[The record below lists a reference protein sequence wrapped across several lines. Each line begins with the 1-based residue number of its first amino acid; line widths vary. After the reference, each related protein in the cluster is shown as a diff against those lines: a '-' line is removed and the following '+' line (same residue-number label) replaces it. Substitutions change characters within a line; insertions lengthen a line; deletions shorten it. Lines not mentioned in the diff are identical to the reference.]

1 MTVRG
6 PKQLSRFALL
16 FEKREDNQCWNWFG
30 GKSTKGYGRFD
41 NEQAHRFAYRN
52 YVSADFSAKDLILH
66 RCHNKGCVNPK
77 HLYIGT
83 AQDNAD
89 YAWQTRECKLGK
101 NHKLTHRDICQ
112 IKEIWENAEIVD
124 PRRNRRSPS
133 QKEIAAEFG
142 VTQAAISAILSGKN
156 GVGICKG
163 DTGFTVRDWA
173 CRQAH

>member
-1 MTVRG
+1 MTARGLTQLQRFETHFVRQG
-6 PKQLSRFALL
+6 
-16 FEKREDNQCWNWFG
+16 ENNCWYWHG
-30 GKSTKGYGRFD
+30 GCSTKGYGRFD
-41 NEQAHRFAYRN
+41 NQQAHRFAFIN
-52 YVSADFSAKDLILH
+52 YVCVEIPEGQNVLH
-66 RCHNKGCVNPK
+66 RCHNKSCVNPK
-77 HLYIGT
+77 HLYVGT
-83 AQDNAD
+83 VQNNAD

-163 DTGFTVRDWA
+163 DTGFTAEDWA